1 MRRSGDPGI
10 VAAESVRAAADRLV
24 GETLV
29 SVGYVGEPTDD
40 PPDAAVQEVGQG
52 VLLRTGGGT
61 DALVR
66 WFTPGYGTGIEVVF
80 DSEAGTA
87 VGFTELAEVG
97 DQPLWRRLLA
107 RPVTGIAAAW
117 AEQGLAELPLA
128 PWSLRLEFGPRSVVI
143 AMGRKEAGRLV
154 YSASSVL
161 VFFDGADARRYVP
174 DGDPGSAWGTPLL
187 SALAVE
193 VLVAA
198 LGNEADGPRLH
209 AAARTH
215 LPDRDPAGR
224 RTAIAAAVGSL
235 LTEGLVRVCE
245 SPGSGRPDPGPPAGP
260 GRLEAILDS
269 GSARLRVTPAGEAL
283 GNRFRDDLQPRD
295 IT

>member
-97 DQPLWRRLLA
+97 ISPS
-107 RPVTGIAAAW
+107 G
-117 AEQGLAELPLA
+117 
-128 PWSLRLEFGPRSVVI
+128 
-143 AMGRKEAGRLV
+143 
-154 YSASSVL
+154 
-161 VFFDGADARRYVP
+161 
-174 DGDPGSAWGTPLL
+174 
-187 SALAVE
+187 
-193 VLVAA
+193 
-198 LGNEADGPRLH
+198 
-209 AAARTH
+209 
-215 LPDRDPAGR
+215 
-224 RTAIAAAVGSL
+224 VG
-235 LTEGLVRVCE
+235 C
-245 SPGSGRPDPGPPAGP
+245 SPGR
-260 GRLEAILDS
+260 
-269 GSARLRVTPAGEAL
+269 
-283 GNRFRDDLQPRD
+283 
-295 IT
+295 